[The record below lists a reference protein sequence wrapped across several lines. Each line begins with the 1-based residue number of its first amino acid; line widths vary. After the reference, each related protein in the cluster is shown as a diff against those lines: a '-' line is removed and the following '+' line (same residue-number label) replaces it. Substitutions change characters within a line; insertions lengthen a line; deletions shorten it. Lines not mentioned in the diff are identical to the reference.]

1 MRSLALGVV
10 LFAVGAAAQEP
21 WSPPPDATPPEWEA
35 LPPQPLPQPVPY
47 EVLPLPGG
55 EVAPPPQQLPPQPA
69 PPQQVA
75 EPSYYQR
82 CFSYPA
88 QVWVQPRAH
97 YYVGGNLNVPG
108 PVGGGARPAAPATAD
123 TSSGGGLG
131 SLGDGKAA
139 LVLAVVLAMALPVI
153 VYAMDGDADPVVV
166 QRFHCPTFSFE
177 GTAGAETGTRFQ
189 GFAGAAFGRFT
200 FAYSHFGVDAAFDSS
215 GLGAA
220 QFATHLMLRITPK
233 QHIEPSLALG
243 YRRMTLGGT
252 YREGMEVG
260 LPHRY
265 VFYRDGLRS
274 FGLDVRPML
283 LFGGSGVDAGLEA
296 FLVVPMWE
304 FLHMRAGGRVF
315 SYGGELLWG
324 FSAGLNFTY

>member
-10 LFAVGAAAQEP
+10 LVAVGAAAQEP

-35 LPPQPLPQPVPY
+35 PPPPQPVAQPVPQPVPY
-47 EVLPLPGG
+47 EVQPLPGDA
-55 EVAPPPQQLPPQPA
+55 EAPPPPE
-69 PPQQVA
+69 PQQVF

-82 CFSYPA
+82 CFAYPA

-97 YYVGGNLNVPG
+97 YYVGGGFHTSGPVPG
-108 PVGGGARPAAPATAD
+108 GAARPAPATAD
-123 TSSGGGLG
+123 TSSGGGGLG
-131 SLGDGKAA
+131 NLGDGKAA
-139 LVLAVVLAMALPVI
+139 LVLAVVVAMALPVV
-153 VYAMDGDADPVVV
+153 VYALDGDADPVVV
-166 QRFHCPTFSFE
+166 QRFHCPSFSFE

-189 GFAGAAFGRFT
+189 GFAGAVFGRFT
-200 FAYSHFGVDAAFDSS
+200 FAYSHFAVDAAFDSS

-220 QFATHLMLRITPK
+220 QFATHLMVRITPR
-233 QHIEPSLALG
+233 QHIEPSLAFG
-243 YRRMTLGGT
+243 YRRMVLGGT
-252 YREGMEVG
+252 YREGLEVG

-283 LFGGSGVDAGLEA
+283 MFGGSGVDAGLEA
-296 FLVVPMWE
+296 FLVVPLWE
-304 FLHMRAGGRVF
+304 FLHLRAGGRVF

-324 FSAGLNFTY
+324 FSGGLNFTY